1 MRRGGVNETPGCG
14 PMWTQNC
21 FNGKAVLWWN
31 QIGSGNVAHDP
42 TTYQAH
48 CTVVV

>member
-1 MRRGGVNETPGCG
+1 MRRGGVNEMPGCG

-21 FNGKAVLWWN
+21 FNGKVVLWWT

-48 CTVVV
+48 CTVVF